1 MATRHFLRIYRRV
14 LALLVVERRVVAL
27 LVLANAAVATLFFLE
42 PVLFGRLIDVLTRA
56 TQRPPEETW
65 RDSLLML
72 GAWGIIGVAGIMA
85 NFAAA
90 LAADRLVHRRR
101 LAVTVDY
108 FDHVLGLSHDFH
120 AGTHSARLL
129 HIMMQATRYMASF
142 WLSFLREHL
151 ATMITLTVLLPLS
164 MLLNWKLALLLI
176 LFMAAFI
183 VLNVY
188 GNRRTEAA
196 QGAVETSDS
205 ELFARSG
212 DAFANALLLQS
223 YGRREAETSN
233 LRDLTRQLLRAQY
246 PVLSYWAGI
255 NVLTRTASTLTI
267 IGIFLLGT
275 LLTLRGEATVGEIVT
290 FMGFAG
296 LLISRLEQVG
306 RYISQ
311 MFVELPALSRF
322 FKVLDTAPRILECD
336 HPVALPRVRG
346 EVAFDKVSFAYG
358 RERPAVTQLTFCVP
372 AGTTVALVGPTG
384 SGKTT
389 TVSLL
394 ARLRDP
400 DSGSVTIDGV
410 DTRDASLRS
419 LRENIGIVF
428 QDSAMLHRSIADNIR
443 IGRPGASDEEVM
455 RASRLAE
462 AHDFI
467 MRQPHGYRTMVGER
481 GSTLSGGERQRIAI
495 ARAFLKDPPILI
507 LDEATSALDT
517 MTEASIQRALA
528 VLARGRT
535 TFIIAHRLSTVRNAG
550 LILVFD
556 QGRIVERGTHSEL
569 LERNGLYAK
578 LVRIQLEKD
587 PQQAPGMQR
596 RTGSGRGKA

>member
-1 MATRHFLRIYRRV
+1 MATRNFLRLYRRV
-14 LALLVVERRVVAL
+14 LTLLFVERRIVGV
-27 LVLANAAVATLFFLE
+27 LVLANATVAALFFLE

-56 TQRPPEETW
+56 TQRPPEDTW
-65 RDSLLML
+65 RASLLML
-72 GAWGIIGVAGIMA
+72 GTWGTVGAMGILA
-85 NFAAA
+85 NFGVA

-108 FDHVLGLSHDFH
+108 FDHVLGLSYDFH

-151 ATMITLTVLLPLS
+151 ATIITLTVLLPLS

-176 LFMAAFI
+176 LFMAVFI
-183 VLNVY
+183 VLNVL

-205 ELFARSG
+205 EVFSRSG

-223 YGRREAETSN
+223 YGRREMETEN
-233 LRDLTRQLLRAQY
+233 LRDLTGRLLRMQY
-246 PVLSYWAGI
+246 PVLTYWAGI
-255 NVLTRTASTLTI
+255 NVFTRTASTITI

-296 LLISRLEQVG
+296 LLIGRLEQVG

-322 FKVLDTAPRILECD
+322 FQVLDTVPRIPERD
-336 HPVALPRVRG
+336 NAVELPRVRG
-346 EVAFDKVSFAYG
+346 DVAFHHVSFAYG
-358 RERPAVTQLTFCVP
+358 RERPAVSELTFSVP
-372 AGTTVALVGPTG
+372 AGTSVALVGPTG

-400 DSGSVTIDGV
+400 DSGSITIDGV

-419 LRENIGIVF
+419 LRQNIGIVF
-428 QDSAMLHRSIADNIR
+428 QDSSMLHRSIADNIR
-443 IGRPGASDEEVM
+443 IGRPGASDEDIM
-455 RASRLAE
+455 RAARLAE
-462 AHDFI
+462 AHDFV
-467 MRQPHGYRTMVGER
+467 MRQAQGYQTVVGER

-517 MTEASIQRALA
+517 VTEASIQRALA
-528 VLARGRT
+528 VLTRGRT

-556 QGRIVERGTHSEL
+556 RGRIVECGTHSEL
-569 LERNGLYAK
+569 LAREGLYAQ
-578 LVRIQLEKD
+578 LVRVQLEHE
-587 PQQAPGMQR
+587 PGNAPHSER
-596 RTGSGRGKA
+596 RTGGRRMT

>member
-1 MATRHFLRIYRRV
+1 MTAFRRFLSTYRRV
-14 LALLVVERRVVAL
+14 LRLLFVERSVVGTLVV
-27 LVLANAAVATLFFLE
+27 ANAAVATLFFLE
-42 PVLFGRLIDVLTRA
+42 PVLFGRLIDVLTHA
-56 TQRPPEETW
+56 TARPPAETW
-65 RDSLLML
+65 RASLVTL
-72 GAWGIIGVAGIMA
+72 GIWGTLGVTGILA
-85 NFAAA
+85 NFLVA
-90 LAADRLVHRRR
+90 LTADRLVHRRR

-108 FDHVLGLSHDFH
+108 FDHVLGLSYDFH
-120 AGTHSARLL
+120 ADTHSARLL
-129 HIMMQATRYMASF
+129 HIMMQATRYMSGF

-151 ATMITLTVLLPLS
+151 GTIITLTVLLPLS

-196 QGAVETSDS
+196 QSAVETSDS
-205 ELFARSG
+205 ELFSRSG
-212 DAFANALLLQS
+212 DAFSNVLLLQS
-223 YGRREAETSN
+223 YNRREAETES
-233 LRDLTRQLLRAQY
+233 LRSLTGHLLRTQY
-246 PVLSYWAGI
+246 PVLTHWAGI
-255 NVLTRTASTLTI
+255 NVFTRTASTVTT

-296 LLISRLEQVG
+296 LLIGRLEQIG

-311 MFVELPALSRF
+311 MFVELPGLLRF
-322 FKVLDTAPRILECD
+322 FSVLDTPPRIRECRNAI
-336 HPVALPRVRG
+336 VLPRVRG
-346 EVAFDKVSFAYG
+346 EVVFDKVSFSYG
-358 RERPAVTQLTFCVP
+358 GSRPAVTDLTFAAP
-372 AGTTVALVGPTG
+372 AGTSVALVGPTG

-400 DSGSVTIDGV
+400 ESGTITIDGI
-410 DTRDASLRS
+410 DTRHATLRS
-419 LRENIGIVF
+419 VRDNVGIVF
-428 QDSAMLHRSIADNIR
+428 QDSSMLHRSIADNIR
-443 IGRPGASDEEVM
+443 IGRGDASDEDVM
-455 RASRLAE
+455 CAARLAE

-467 MRQPHGYRTMVGER
+467 LRQPRGYQTIVGER

-507 LDEATSALDT
+507 LDEATSALDAV
-517 MTEASIQRALA
+517 TEASIQRALA
-528 VLARGRT
+528 VLTRGRT

-556 QGRIVERGTHSEL
+556 NGRIVERGTHAQLVEKQ
-569 LERNGLYAK
+569 GLYAR
-578 LVRIQLEKD
+578 LVQVQLET
-587 PQQAPGMQR
+587 AN
-596 RTGSGRGKA
+596 A